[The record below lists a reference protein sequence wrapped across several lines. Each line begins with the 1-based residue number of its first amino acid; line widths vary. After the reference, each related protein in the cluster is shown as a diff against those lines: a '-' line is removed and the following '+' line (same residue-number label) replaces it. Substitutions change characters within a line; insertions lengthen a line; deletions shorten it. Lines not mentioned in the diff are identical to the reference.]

1 MKMMNKQKRII
12 ISGGGTGGHIYPA
25 ISIANGIHEKLPDA
39 EILFVGALGRMEMEK
54 VPKAGYDIVGLPVI
68 GLRRKLSLHTIKFV
82 FRLFQSLIKA
92 RKIVNQFKPDLA
104 IGVGGYASGPL
115 LRVASK
121 KGIPTLIQEQ
131 NSFPGITNKLLAKTV
146 DKICVAYDNLE
157 RWFPKKKIVFTGN
170 PVRQDILS
178 ILDKKQ
184 EALKYF
190 EFQPDKPILLVVGGS
205 LGAKT
210 INNSM
215 AKDWELLKNAGIQV
229 LWQTGKTGYQKA
241 RESVPESEKS
251 IQVREFIYKM
261 DFAYAIA
268 DVVISRA
275 GASTISE
282 LCLVR
287 KPTVFVP
294 SPNVAEDHQ
303 TKNAMALKN
312 IDAALLI
319 PDNEARENL
328 IPATLDLIND
338 EKIKNGFS
346 ENMVKLARPNAV
358 DDIVS
363 CCFDLMK

>member
-1 MKMMNKQKRII
+1 MMMNKQKRII

-25 ISIANGIHEKLPDA
+25 ISIANGLKEKFPDA

-54 VPKAGYDIVGLPVI
+54 VPKAGYEIVGLPVI
-68 GLRRKLSLHTIKFV
+68 GLRRKLSLHTLKFV
-82 FRLFQSLIKA
+82 FRLVQSLIKA
-92 RKIVNQFKPDLA
+92 RKIIKTFKPTLT

-146 DKICVAYDNLE
+146 DKICVAYDGLE
-157 RWFPKKKIVFTGN
+157 RWFPKEKIVFTGN
-170 PVRQDILS
+170 PVRQDIRNVET
-178 ILDKKQ
+178 KKQ
-184 EALKYF
+184 EALNHFGF
-190 EFQPDKPILLVVGGS
+190 ELDKPVLLVLGGS

-210 INNSM
+210 INDSLT
-215 AKDWELLKNAGIQV
+215 KDWKLLKNAGIQV

-251 IQVREFIYKM
+251 TQVREFIYKM

-282 LCLVR
+282 LCLVK
-287 KPTVFVP
+287 KPTIFVP

-303 TKNAMALKN
+303 TKNATALKT
-312 IDAALLI
+312 IDAAMLI
-319 PDNEARENL
+319 PDSEAREKL
-328 IPATLDLIND
+328 VPAALDLL
-338 EKIKNGFS
+338 KNENKRKTFS

-358 DDIVS
+358 DEIVTY
-363 CCFDLMK
+363 CTELMK

>member
-1 MKMMNKQKRII
+1 MNKQKRII

-25 ISIANGIHEKLPDA
+25 ISIANGIKERLPDA

-54 VPKAGYDIVGLPVI
+54 VPKAGYQIVGLPVI
-68 GLRRKLSLHTIKFV
+68 GLRRKLSFHTVKFGFKLV
-82 FRLFQSLIKA
+82 QSLIKA
-92 RKIVNQFKPDLA
+92 QRIVKKFNPDLA
-104 IGVGGYASGPL
+104 VGVGGYASGPL

-146 DKICVAYDNLE
+146 DKICVAYDKLD
-157 RWFPKKKIVFTGN
+157 RWFPKEKIVFTGN
-170 PVRQDILS
+170 PVRQDICELGN
-178 ILDKKQ
+178 KKQ
-184 EALKYF
+184 EALKHF
-190 EFQPDKPILLVVGGS
+190 GFQQDKPILLIVGGS

-210 INNSM
+210 INDSLANN
-215 AKDWELLKNAGIQV
+215 WELLKNAGIQV
-229 LWQTGKTGYQKA
+229 LWQTGKTGYQNA
-241 RESVPESEKS
+241 RQSVPESEKT

-282 LCLVR
+282 LCLVQ

-312 IDAALLI
+312 INAAMLI
-319 PDNEARENL
+319 PDAEAREKL
-328 IPATLDLIND
+328 VPAAIDLLND
-338 EKIKNGFS
+338 EKLKNTFS
-346 ENMVKLARPNAV
+346 TNMVKLARPNAV
-358 DDIVS
+358 GDIVT
-363 CCFDLMK
+363 CCIELMK